1 MSRSPSSLQDHHY
14 HGQPEKIRTIPVSL
28 ISSSYLISSWFTESL
43 DNSDSVEAKHNF
55 ASKGLPRGNE
65 NRRWHGT
72 RRKCKLGDKGVK
84 NFCGDSDCSLCR
96 IVKTSLDLKYF
107 KEATGWGRFGEGI
120 YTSST
125 SSKFVPPNE
134 SLLKMHLTL
143 RFHRLGP
150 MTIRKTGLLPSGRR
164 CF

>member
-28 ISSSYLISSWFTESL
+28 INSSCPMSSRCAESL
-43 DNSDSVEAKHNF
+43 GCSDGVEAKHNF

-72 RRKCKLGDKGVK
+72 RRACKLGDKGVK
-84 NFCGDSDCSLCR
+84 NFCKDSDCSLCR
-96 IVKTSLDLKYF
+96 IIKTSLDLKYF

-134 SLLKMHLTL
+134 SMLNMYLTL
-143 RFHRLGP
+143 RFHRLGL
-150 MTIRKTGLLPSGRR
+150 MTIRKTGVLLSGRR
-164 CF
+164 CC